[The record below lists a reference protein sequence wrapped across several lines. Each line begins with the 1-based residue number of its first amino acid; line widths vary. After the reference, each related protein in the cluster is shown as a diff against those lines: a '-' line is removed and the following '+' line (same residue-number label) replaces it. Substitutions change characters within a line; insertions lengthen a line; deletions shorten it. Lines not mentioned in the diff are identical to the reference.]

1 MEILSHG
8 GLALDQD
15 EEGFYSGASIPVNE
29 VLASIFLQLRLS
41 ERSGRGVPKIV
52 SKYGRDSIR
61 IEKNRVIVTIPFNKI
76 DAVQD
81 DESNIVQTIDEKKA
95 INSLNSSQK
104 SIVRY
109 MRDNPNV
116 TIGRLIKITHLSE
129 SGISKN
135 IRILKDLGIIERIG
149 SDRKG
154 YWKVKD

>member
-1 MEILSHG
+1 M
-8 GLALDQD
+8 
-15 EEGFYSGASIPVNE
+15 
-29 VLASIFLQLRLS
+29 ASIFLQLRLS

-52 SKYGRDSIR
+52 SKYGRDSIK

-76 DAVQD
+76 DAIQD
-81 DESNIVQTIDEKKA
+81 DESNIVQTTDEKKA

-116 TIGRLIKITHLSE
+116 TIRRLIKITHLSE

-135 IRILKDLGIIERIG
+135 IRILKELGIIERVG